1 MGKVA
6 LVTDTAASLSEELAS
21 RYEVN
26 IAPFIIIKEGKEY
39 RDGVDITTAE
49 VLSQFDDWEEHTT
62 TTGVSIDDCLNL
74 CRRIAERSS
83 DILWLTVTTAMSP
96 TTLVVAQR
104 VAEMA
109 REELPGVHIEVFN
122 CLNMGAGQGL
132 IALAT
137 AQAAAEGKDLAQVL
151 AIAKKASAETKMLF
165 LFDTLKYMVRRGR
178 ISKFAG
184 WMGSILDVKPMT
196 HVVNGE
202 FRPLERS
209 RGKHKAL
216 RRMVELMEKEVAGK
230 RVRVFI
236 NHVGVPEE
244 AKWLEHEVASKFD
257 CVEVFVTELSPLI
270 AIHSAPGAVG
280 FAFRPEDI
288 EG

>member
-6 LVTDTAASLSEELAS
+6 VVTDTSASLSEEVAA
-21 RYEVN
+21 RYEIG
-26 IAPFIIIKEGKEY
+26 IAPFIIIREGKEY

-49 VLSQFDDWEEHTT
+49 VLSQFDDWEEHSS
-62 TTGVSIDDCLNL
+62 TTGVSIEDCLNL
-74 CRRIAERSS
+74 CRRIAERSN
-83 DILWLTVTTAMSP
+83 DILWLTVTPAMSP
-96 TTLVVAQR
+96 TTLQVAQR
-104 VAEMA
+104 VAEMMK
-109 REELPGVHIEVFN
+109 EELPGVHIEVFN

-132 IALAT
+132 ITLAA

-151 AIAKKASAETKMLF
+151 ATAKKASAETKMLF
-165 LFDTLKYMVRRGR
+165 LFDTLKYMVKRGR

-202 FRPLERS
+202 FRPLERP

-216 RRMVELMEKEVAGK
+216 RRMVELMEGEVGGK
-230 RVRVFI
+230 RIHAFI

-244 AKWLEHEVASKFD
+244 AKWLEKEVASKFD

-280 FAFRPEDI
+280 LAFRTED
-288 EG
+288 